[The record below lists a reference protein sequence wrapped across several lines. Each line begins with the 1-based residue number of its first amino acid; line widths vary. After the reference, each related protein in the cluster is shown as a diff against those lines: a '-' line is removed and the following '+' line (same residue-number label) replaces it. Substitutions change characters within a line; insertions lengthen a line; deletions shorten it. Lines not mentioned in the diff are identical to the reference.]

1 MDVYS
6 NADDLTNL
14 AQFKHRQFCV
24 YLFQHNI
31 LIQIDLIEQYLRIL
45 STVVS
50 LYQHTHPNF
59 AYKKVID
66 QQTLQFNLIS
76 VK

>member
-1 MDVYS
+1 MDVCS

-14 AQFKHRQFCV
+14 AQFKHGQFCV
-24 YLFQHNI
+24 YVFQHTI
-31 LIQIDLIEQYLRIL
+31 LIQINLIEQYLRIL

-50 LYQHTHPNF
+50 LYQHTHPIF

-66 QQTLQFNLIS
+66 QQTLQFNLINME
-76 VK
+76 